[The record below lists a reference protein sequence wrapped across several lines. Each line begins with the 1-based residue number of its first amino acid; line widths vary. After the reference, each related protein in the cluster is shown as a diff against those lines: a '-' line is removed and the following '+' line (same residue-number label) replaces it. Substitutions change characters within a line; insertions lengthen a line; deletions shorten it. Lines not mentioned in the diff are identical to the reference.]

1 MLIVHQDVFRCM
13 YGFEKNQRILFL
25 SQNVTF
31 HLEAVHQANSTAY
44 KTHPVLLVEQVSK
57 NPSNFHTLLYIIIQF

>member
-1 MLIVHQDVFRCM
+1 M

-44 KTHPVLLVEQVSK
+44 KTVLLAEQVSK
-57 NPSNFHTLLYIIIQF
+57 NPSNFHTVLYIIVHF